1 MGRMS
6 FRIFV
11 AGGSGAVGRRL
22 LPLLCEAGHAV
33 AATTRSAQ
41 KTAVLRALG
50 AEPVLVDVFKAAALS
65 REVASFRPDVVV
77 HQLTDLPPA
86 LDPAGMAAALP
97 RNARLRDEGTR
108 NLVKATIAAGA
119 RQIIAQSI
127 LWAYAPG
134 PEPHSEVD
142 PLDRAADGA
151 RGISVRGVVALEHH
165 VLSSPPLQG
174 AVLRYGHFYG
184 PGTGFDRPRGVSPLH
199 VDAAAHAALLA
210 VEKNARGVFNIAE
223 PNAYADTIKA
233 ASVLGWDAAFRYGA

>member
-1 MGRMS
+1 MR

-11 AGGSGAVGRRL
+11 AGASGAVGRRL
-22 LPLLCEAGHAV
+22 LPLLREAGHAV
-33 AATTRSAQ
+33 AGTTRSAE
-41 KTAVLRALG
+41 KTAGLRALG
-50 AEPVLVDVFKAAALS
+50 ADPVVVDVFDTAALS
-65 REVASFRPDVVV
+65 REVASFRPEVVV

-108 NLVKATIAAGA
+108 NLVRAALAAGA
-119 RQIIAQSI
+119 RQFVGQSI

-134 PEPHSEVD
+134 PEPHSEED
-142 PLDRAADGA
+142 PLDSAADGA
-151 RGISVRGVVALEHH
+151 RGISVRGVVALERH

-184 PGTGFDRPRGVSPLH
+184 PGTGFDRARGASPLH

-210 VEKNARGVFNIAE
+210 VEKKARGVFNIAE
-223 PNAYADTIKA
+223 PNAYAETTKA
-233 ASVLGWDAAFRYGA
+233 ASVLGWNAAFREALR